1 MTSLFCDENKL
12 TQLNVIN
19 NTKLKKLYCNGN
31 NITTLK
37 LPDNNELEELY
48 CFANNLSSIDLSAC
62 NSLKELYCNQNN
74 IERLDVSNCRKL
86 IELSCDRNRLTALD
100 VSKNLELTKLYCFTN
115 ELSVLSLSTNKNLI
129 ELYCRQNKLTSLDL
143 SENTELTTVVC
154 SENSLN
160 SLDVSKN
167 TKLAELDCSVN
178 KLDKLSVT
186 DNGQL
191 IAVYCFSNR
200 IQTGEF
206 ARLLTFLA
214 DRNGSGQGEIFVID
228 TKDTGEQNHCLADD
242 ITKAKQKNW
251 NIYDWQAANNNGKN
265 PYEGEKGSSIQ
276 HTVLENSVSVYPIP
290 ARSILNIRAP
300 YSLSGKS
307 LTVTDAS
314 GRVVISSS
322 VCLSYGLLDIG
333 RLVNGIY
340 FLRIGDE
347 VIRFIVQ
354 K

>member
-1 MTSLFCDENKL
+1 
-12 TQLNVIN
+12 
-19 NTKLKKLYCNGN
+19 
-31 NITTLK
+31 
-37 LPDNNELEELY
+37 
-48 CFANNLSSIDLSAC
+48 
-62 NSLKELYCNQNN
+62 
-74 IERLDVSNCRKL
+74 
-86 IELSCDRNRLTALD
+86 
-100 VSKNLELTKLYCFTN
+100 
-115 ELSVLSLSTNKNLI
+115 
-129 ELYCRQNKLTSLDL
+129 
-143 SENTELTTVVC
+143 
-154 SENSLN
+154 
-160 SLDVSKN
+160 
-167 TKLAELDCSVN
+167 
-178 KLDKLSVT
+178 
-186 DNGQL
+186 
-191 IAVYCFSNR
+191 
-200 IQTGEF
+200 
-206 ARLLTFLA
+206 
-214 DRNGSGQGEIFVID
+214 EIFVID

-322 VCLSYGLLDIG
+322 SRLPEGLLDIG

>member
-1 MTSLFCDENKL
+1 M
-12 TQLNVIN
+12 
-19 NTKLKKLYCNGN
+19 
-31 NITTLK
+31 
-37 LPDNNELEELY
+37 
-48 CFANNLSSIDLSAC
+48 
-62 NSLKELYCNQNN
+62 
-74 IERLDVSNCRKL
+74 
-86 IELSCDRNRLTALD
+86 D
-100 VSKNLELTKLYCFTN
+100 VSKNVELTKLYCFTN

-191 IAVYCFSNR
+191 MAVYCFSNR

-206 ARLLTFLA
+206 ARLLTSLA

-322 VCLSYGLLDIG
+322 SRLPEGLLDIG